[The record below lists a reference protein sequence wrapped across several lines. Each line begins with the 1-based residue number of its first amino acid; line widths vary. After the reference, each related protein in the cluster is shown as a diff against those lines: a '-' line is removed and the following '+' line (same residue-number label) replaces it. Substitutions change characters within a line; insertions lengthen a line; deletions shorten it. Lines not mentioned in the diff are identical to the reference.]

1 MTITILIIILKLRK
15 MSNIID
21 GIVRKTCSEENI
33 MENKKKDRN
42 GDIRIDYEN
51 IDVSNIMDQ
60 IKKKIENQPK
70 TQKSQRFEEAEYSG
84 SLPSFP
90 PKHESPQN
98 FKSKIK
104 NLLLKIMKPL
114 SPLIKLMVLPVHQE
128 LRDTIDKLDH
138 ANKHLEILGKRQD
151 RLDKKVDEWASRV
164 NLAFEDL
171 DKTKDCT
178 ILLHNLSHNLV
189 VELTKLKIEEEN
201 LKLKTRIMEK
211 DFEFLG
217 QREKALEKKVFK

>member
-1 MTITILIIILKLRK
+1 LIGLW
-15 MSNIID
+15 
-21 GIVRKTCSEENI
+21 GKTYSEENI

-42 GDIRIDYEN
+42 GDIRINYEN
-51 IDVSNIMDQ
+51 IDVTNIMDQ
-60 IKKKIENQPK
+60 IKKKIESQPK
-70 TQKSQRFEEAEYSG
+70 KQKSQRIEEAEYSG
-84 SLPSFP
+84 SLPSIP

-128 LRDTIDKLDH
+128 LRDTIEKLDH
-138 ANKHLEILGKRQD
+138 ANKHLEILGKKHDQ
-151 RLDKKVDEWASRV
+151 LDKKVDERATNSRV
-164 NLAFEDL
+164 DLAFEDL
-171 DKTKDCT
+171 NKTKDY
-178 ILLHNLSHNLV
+178 IKLLHNLSHNLV

-201 LKLKTRIMEK
+201 LKAKTRIMEK

-217 QREKALEKKVFK
+217 QREKALEKKVFE